1 MVFTISCNKCW
12 IYSED
17 MHNYFNLATNLRKRW
32 AMCSNFEVW
41 SYPTNQI
48 KIRIQ
53 MSRSQIIQFRDF
65 KSCWRFLTQPQRDS
79 KCQQEGM
86 INSCFFFVIAENFSR
101 FPSAPRLCYLG
112 SSVIQYL
119 LAPLFSTYS
128 MKSHCFRLKLTFS
141 CMMELNKYPLDDQ
154 TCTMEIASCK

>member
-1 MVFTISCNKCW
+1 MLNLFWRYAQLFQFSNKFKKEMSHVFKLWSMILSNQPNKDQDSNVKESDYTI
-12 IYSED
+12 
-17 MHNYFNLATNLRKRW
+17 
-32 AMCSNFEVW
+32 
-41 SYPTNQI
+41 
-48 KIRIQ
+48 
-53 MSRSQIIQFRDF
+53 DF